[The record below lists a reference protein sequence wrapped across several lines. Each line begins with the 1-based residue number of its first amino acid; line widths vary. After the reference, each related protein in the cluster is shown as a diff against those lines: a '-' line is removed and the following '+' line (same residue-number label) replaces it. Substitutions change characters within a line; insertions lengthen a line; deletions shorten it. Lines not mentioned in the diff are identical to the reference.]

1 MLQGRTRNATLHRVL
16 LAVVACGWVLLG
28 PVAVGGGNDS
38 DPPNP
43 YRVLLHSR
51 EFVPKADV
59 AKHLRSGERRGVL
72 QFTELPGEER
82 HVELQASGIVLH
94 DYLPNLAYAATLGPS
109 VNAHDLALLGVR
121 AWFPL
126 EPNDRLSAD
135 LRHGRIGAWA
145 RPAKHLVDVVIL
157 RYPDF
162 AQDDA
167 ARAVA
172 ALGGV
177 VLSTAEPFEQLTA
190 RLPMHDLRELARE
203 SWVLWIEAVPPPFV
217 ANNDRSRQ
225 SINVD
230 AVQVP
235 PYSLSGPGVR
245 IAVFEDG
252 SISHP
257 DLAGRVTNHAVNLSA
272 HATHVA
278 GTLAG
283 DGALSGGLLRGMA
296 PKALLFAWTYVPPAN
311 VFASMLTSVT
321 TEKTVISNNSWG
333 ANIGNAFN
341 NCHLLGNYG
350 AEANIFD
357 RLVRNNKFATYK
369 SAGNARTTLC
379 APLTYGTIDLTAT
392 AKNAVIVGAT
402 LRPAP
407 NTADSTAYFS
417 GWGPTDDGRLKPDV
431 VAVGYPV
438 KSTCLSFSYCELSG
452 TSQATPAVSGTA
464 ALLMESYRNTHDN
477 RDPSPELVKAILL
490 NTAVDI
496 GPAGPDFQ
504 SGYGKVDALR
514 AVNTVRD
521 ERFLNGSVGPSQS
534 RVINL
539 TERGES
545 AGQRPRLEI
554 DQPERHDLPAV
565 DARPCSRQPG
575 RAGGSGHQHPRQ
587 RRTGVGA
594 ALELSQPVAARRLA
608 SRRHRVEGAVRSA
621 VLCADLGCAGAVLAV
636 LGRLASAGL
645 WGRAVP
651 RLLIRLS
658 PAARRGRPSTASPDT
673 GRECRRSP

>member
-539 TERGES
+539 TVANSPSCSFKVLMAYTDKEAAPNAAKALVNDLDLKLISPNGTTYLPLTLDPAPANRGALAVPGINTRDNVEQVSVPLLSS
-545 AGQRPRLEI
+545 ANPWPPGDWQAVVTGSKVPFGRQSFALTWDAQGPFS
-554 DQPERHDLPAV
+554 PCSVVLPA
-565 DARPCSRQPG
+565 PG
-575 RAGGSGHQHPRQ
+575 CGGGPF
-587 RRTGVGA
+587 
-594 ALELSQPVAARRLA
+594 
-608 SRRHRVEGAVRSA
+608 
-621 VLCADLGCAGAVLAV
+621 
-636 LGRLASAGL
+636 
-645 WGRAVP
+645 
-651 RLLIRLS
+651 
-658 PAARRGRPSTASPDT
+658 PD
-673 GRECRRSP
+673 C